1 MVQNFPNMMETI
13 NQESQ
18 QTPDTNTRNMKQM
31 TSRHIIIKMLENF
44 QRSQRKKIRYRE
56 HIKKDDS
63 QLLTGDNAS

>member
-18 QTPDTNTRNMKQM
+18 QIPDTNTRNMKQT
-31 TSRHIIIKMLENF
+31 TSRHIITKMLENF

-56 HIKKDDS
+56 HINKDDS